1 MKKALVLVLS
11 LALALCLAIPALAA
25 DDVVIY
31 DFSDAIDA
39 EDNLGFNTGLTT
51 GYGVPAPTV
60 TIENNQAKMVF
71 ANAIAGGYLSSE
83 TRSWINTFAE
93 KAADYKY
100 VRIYLENN
108 TSAVLPI
115 SFVFKDADKAWGS
128 AEMTKAILINTKG
141 EKVTAKVRPDYN
153 SYTNGYIELPVG
165 FKGWLFMDADTS
177 TFGLAPANW
186 NQGNTP
192 FTSWADLAIIEWDIR
207 DAAADG
213 EGYMIWDDLALVNE
227 AKAPVTS
234 DEPGNGGDISMLLY
248 AAAAISGLGALVIR
262 KKK

>member
-93 KAADYKY
+93 KAA
-100 VRIYLENN
+100 
-108 TSAVLPI
+108 
-115 SFVFKDADKAWGS
+115 
-128 AEMTKAILINTKG
+128 
-141 EKVTAKVRPDYN
+141 
-153 SYTNGYIELPVG
+153 ELV
-165 FKGWLFMDADTS
+165 K
-177 TFGLAPANW
+177 
-186 NQGNTP
+186 
-192 FTSWADLAIIEWDIR
+192 
-207 DAAADG
+207 
-213 EGYMIWDDLALVNE
+213 
-227 AKAPVTS
+227 
-234 DEPGNGGDISMLLY
+234 
-248 AAAAISGLGALVIR
+248 
-262 KKK
+262 